1 MIQEAVLYDIRS
13 YKVTSSYS
21 FYRHGLDESQYEE
34 IANLYLQALGDSVS
48 DSCLQIQYQ
57 NSFVFISRVEE
68 FVILICI
75 PADESTS
82 ENMSYTQVL
91 ANRYK
96 SVAEKHDIRKAREMF
111 GELVQE
117 TLVRTLRICFLLA
130 DLSFS
135 SEYPQNQIFQT
146 IDDTRYSRKY
156 IVGPYLVKYSYL
168 KYNNLFD
175 NSEFLAN
182 FDVFILVVSHETNM
196 YLLKEI
202 IPKLKEYTNTKMT
215 VLPSSESN
223 MELAR
228 SFEFDYDIVLC
239 DSIAVSVLH
248 LTLSILA
255 VTGFLDMH
263 PELAEKRLVTDSVF
277 RDKQEEDTTYSGLQA
292 FFVVD
297 KFTGNANYSFFYHE
311 KSLVLERSPNV
322 LAAVSMFRI
331 PSIKDS
337 DETSI
342 VQTGDLKYAIIERE
356 NLLFTMVAGRGEDIE
371 RIRGRFGSLPSL
383 YLEDPPTAEINSDTF
398 YNTPAFTLKLLAIF
412 PPEIWSDQLTP
423 VRLTAPNWEKFENPL
438 VGDFL
443 KTVWSSLNDITR
455 LDVLL
460 DGDKSGLLLG
470 GLQLLKLMGYI
481 DVHVVLDEND
491 VAKIRKPLTDELRRM
506 YSGLENLYRNIDGTN
521 SIKQIANASKIDQ
534 SVVLRVLTELLKQDI
549 IEIVNN

>member
-13 YKVTSSYS
+13 YKVTASYS
-21 FYRHGLDESQYEE
+21 FYKNELDESQYEK
-34 IANLYLQALGDSVS
+34 IANLYLQALGESVS
-48 DSCLQIQYQ
+48 DSCLQIPYQ
-57 NSFVFISRVEE
+57 NSYIFISRVEE

-82 ENMSYTQVL
+82 ENMSYTQHL
-91 ANRYK
+91 ADRYK
-96 SVAEKHDIRKAREMF
+96 SVTEKYDIRKAREMF
-111 GELVQE
+111 NELVQE
-117 TLVRTLRICFLLA
+117 TLVRALRICFLLA
-130 DLSFS
+130 DFSFS

-146 IDDTRYSRKY
+146 IDDTRFSRNY
-156 IVGPYLVKYSYL
+156 IVGPYLVNYSYL
-168 KYNNLFD
+168 KYDNLFD
-175 NSEFLAN
+175 DSEFLGN
-182 FDVFILVVSHETNM
+182 FDIFILVVSPEDKTD
-196 YLLKEI
+196 LLKEI
-202 IPKLKEYTNTKMT
+202 IPKLKEYTDTKMA
-215 VLPSSESN
+215 VLPSSESS

-239 DSIAVSVLH
+239 DSIAISILH

-255 VTGFLDMH
+255 VTGFLDIH
-263 PELAEKRLVTDSVF
+263 PELAEKRLVIDSAF
-277 RDKQEEDTTYSGLQA
+277 REEKEEDPTYSGLQA

-322 LAAVSMFRI
+322 LAAVSMFKI
-331 PSIKDS
+331 PSFKDS
-337 DETSI
+337 DETSV

-356 NLLFTMVAGRGEDIE
+356 NLLFTMVAGKSEDIE
-371 RIRGRFGSLPSL
+371 HIRERFGSLPSL
-383 YLEDPPTAEINSDTF
+383 YLEDPPIAEINSDNF
-398 YNTPAFTLKLLAIF
+398 YDTPAFTLKLLATF
-412 PPEIWSDQLTP
+412 PPDIWSDQLTP
-423 VRLTAPNWEKFENPL
+423 VRLTEPNWEKFENPL

-443 KTVWSSLNDITR
+443 KTIWSSLNDITR

-470 GLQLLKLMGYI
+470 GLHLLKLMGYI
-481 DVHVVLDEND
+481 DVHVVLDKND
-491 VAKIRKPLTDELRRM
+491 IVRIRKPLTDELRKM

-521 SIKQIANASKIDQ
+521 SLKQIANASKIDQ